1 MGRVVVVL
9 LLVAGVTAEVGT
21 GEVTR
26 SDPVLPSS
34 GEAVRDQQGGPPQH
48 PAGRGR
54 GGPAPGSLLPPGAH
68 YTVDTQCGGG

>member
-26 SDPVLPSS
+26 SDPVLPS
-34 GEAVRDQQGGPPQH
+34 GETVRDQQGGPPQH

-68 YTVDTQCGGG
+68 YTVDTQYGGG